1 MNLSLVSSEYGDII
15 ISFSQF
21 FDSGILKQFNF
32 FRYTVNFITN
42 FDDFIQEE
50 KASIDKNNK
59 NWKKK
64 KKGKNR
70 EQKAKF
76 WNDKRKDTTLVF
88 GAR

>member
-1 MNLSLVSSEYGDII
+1 MA
-15 ISFSQF
+15 
-21 FDSGILKQFNF
+21 ILQYLFLNF
-32 FRYTVNFITN
+32 LIQGYVLKHTVNFITN

-70 EQKAKF
+70 EQKAEF